1 MNAKAIITDVA
12 SEMVKNLAQ
21 TQVEEMKI
29 QNAEYQAWLALD
41 GGVTMYGS
49 FSTHA
54 SINKFIYM
62 VKSPSNPTIY
72 LRDVAHKVIFENKKL
87 SYLQSNLTTQ
97 IHNGWEDKYISD
109 IVSTNTW
116 KLKKS
121 LAQHLDNTM
130 SATDIEINI
139 SRVGAE
145 VKANVDG
152 KKFVTFGSLCGGEI
166 QCLHYRYRSSLK

>member
-1 MNAKAIITDVA
+1 MNAKIDITEAA
-12 SEMVKNLAQ
+12 SLMVQDLAQ
-21 TQVEEMKI
+21 KQVDEMKI
-29 QNAEYQAWLALD
+29 QNSEYQAWLALD

-49 FSTHA
+49 FSKYA

-72 LRDVAHKVIFENKKL
+72 LRDVAHKVISINKKL
-87 SYLQSNLTTQ
+87 GYLQSNLTAQ
-97 IHNGWEDKYISD
+97 IHDGWENKFISD
-109 IVSTNTW
+109 IISANTW

-121 LAQHLDNTM
+121 LAQHLNDNM